1 MSRATPCPSVQVEDC
16 KMHWMHGNQAPCQQV
31 VYAIHAIWEQLTW
44 LVGFVNNGSS
54 LMHSFCCNP
63 THEGDDT
70 SDKDNYGQ
78 KTRQL
83 NDHLSNI

>member
-1 MSRATPCPSVQVEDC
+1 
-16 KMHWMHGNQAPCQQV
+16 
-31 VYAIHAIWEQLTW
+31 
-44 LVGFVNNGSS
+44 
-54 LMHSFCCNP
+54 MHSFCCNP

-83 NDHLSNI
+83 NDHLSNILTMLPLSLVYSLAPIIMCLAAVICQQAYACTYACHMMQSNVVCDGQIHQGI